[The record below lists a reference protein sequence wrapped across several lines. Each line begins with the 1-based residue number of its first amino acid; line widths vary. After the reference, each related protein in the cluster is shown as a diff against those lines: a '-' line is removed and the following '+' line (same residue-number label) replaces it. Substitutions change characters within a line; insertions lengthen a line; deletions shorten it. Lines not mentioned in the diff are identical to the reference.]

1 MARSALELHAS
12 ADRGVCLFVCALTH
26 SHGLERE
33 IVSVLLAA
41 RLCETEGCP
50 YTVSSRSIIDF
61 LRTCFF
67 LITPLKKNPV
77 LRHS

>member
-1 MARSALELHAS
+1 MARCALELRAS

-41 RLCETEGCP
+41 PLCETEDCP
-50 YTVSSRSIIDF
+50 YIVGFPRVLLLSLF
-61 LRTCFF
+61 ENGFF
-67 LITPLKKNPV
+67 F
-77 LRHS
+77 